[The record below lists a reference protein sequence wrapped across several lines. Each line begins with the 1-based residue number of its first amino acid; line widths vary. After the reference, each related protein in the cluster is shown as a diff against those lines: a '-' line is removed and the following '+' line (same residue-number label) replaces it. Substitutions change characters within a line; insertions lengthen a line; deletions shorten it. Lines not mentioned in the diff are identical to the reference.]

1 LDRTITALQAWLSG
15 TPDLL
20 VALAAIW
27 LWGGQP
33 WIPYAV
39 LTIGTLP
46 TLLVHTRSAIA
57 SALAHDSV
65 KAARLYR
72 IRGFRLW
79 TSYVLPLAAAPLVAL
94 AGLSF
99 GTLLSAS
106 LLVEA
111 ALSYPGIGSLML
123 DAIQARDTAV
133 AAAVTAIAG
142 FALLSANLLADVAL
156 RWLDPRNQQA

>member
-1 LDRTITALQAWLSG
+1 
-15 TPDLL
+15 
-20 VALAAIW
+20 
-27 LWGGQP
+27 
-33 WIPYAV
+33 
-39 LTIGTLP
+39 
-46 TLLVHTRSAIA
+46 
-57 SALAHDSV
+57 
-65 KAARLYR
+65 LYR